1 MTGDQ
6 PRCGGCIDRECGT
19 VISFRDTSGGD
30 GQFGSCDLQQTFHI
44 SDVVVLCH
52 IVVAAVQDHSGSHID
67 PVITGI
73 CCAAAECD
81 ITQFMTGEQ
90 RIAGNRCAGKGLCR
104 SVVGGFRIIALDR
117 EDCLIDEERTC
128 DVLRDLVVARHIRA
142 VGVSDLH
149 GIRHNGNGVAGIH
162 IGIGIRCVKFH
173 SGNNMSCKNI
183 IHAVQQGRA
192 AERMGV
198 AVIGD
203 TGGVAHDHDLSF
215 GDGYRQ
221 IAAERIEIIAG
232 GDGVTCGPGILNRL
246 IAVLPF
252 PAEIACGVIAHHIS
266 GAVFHRDHN
275 VAHHGPVNDRR
286 FDRDG
291 VADQTDAAAVFDRVG
306 CTVEI
311 EKTAVC
317 SAVLI
322 DIHIHKFRAGDIGI
336 GAGDG
341 RCRVGKIQM
350 IGRPGRIC
358 RRQRDICRAE
368 DAGNGNIRQH
378 RFVAAA
384 AEGQIIVCSGKDVLI
399 RTGVGHIA
407 VCGGRRCD
415 AESVFD
421 DQSAEVGNGT
431 GTETVIQGEGH
442 IFRDFNARRSGS
454 ECAVKDKI
462 FVNGQRIIEFKCGCS
477 AGCKRIC
484 NRHRPVCR
492 SVEYGFAERCYT
504 VKGIE
509 GILCGGDNCSGAFRI
524 QRVGPGVVGEGG
536 LNAAHCIPVGIF
548 VLRCGEDFAPG
559 QTVGGSIGRI
569 EVISRCRC
577 IRCVHPF
584 AVAEVVEHAVK
595 FPDQCTCISRCARGS
610 NGNGTVHRNR
620 RAENIFIS
628 QAGNGGGNRV
638 QHTIGVAA
646 IVIEPLI
653 RGRIDRTAVNG
664 IDDVDG
670 AAVDRNNVSFGNIV
684 ETVCGVIDIVSGE
697 YGVDDVCGG
706 CATVRID
713 AGRTV
718 CIAGNRGVH
727 QIERTLCH
735 HDGSAVFPHIG
746 VCICSDGGVENF
758 HSGSVVVDQERR
770 STGQRRT
777 GVDISDIT
785 AVVVVDICVT
795 DGHVAGGKT
804 DGTGARPETVGGIDL
819 HPVHRGL
826 IFAAVDVNRT
836 TDISVVTVM
845 QHRIFQKQFPL

>member
-1 MTGDQ
+1 
-6 PRCGGCIDRECGT
+6 
-19 VISFRDTSGGD
+19 
-30 GQFGSCDLQQTFHI
+30 
-44 SDVVVLCH
+44 
-52 IVVAAVQDHSGSHID
+52 
-67 PVITGI
+67 
-73 CCAAAECD
+73 
-81 ITQFMTGEQ
+81 
-90 RIAGNRCAGKGLCR
+90 
-104 SVVGGFRIIALDR
+104 
-117 EDCLIDEERTC
+117 
-128 DVLRDLVVARHIRA
+128 
-142 VGVSDLH
+142 
-149 GIRHNGNGVAGIH
+149 
-162 IGIGIRCVKFH
+162 
-173 SGNNMSCKNI
+173 
-183 IHAVQQGRA
+183 
-192 AERMGV
+192 
-198 AVIGD
+198 
-203 TGGVAHDHDLSF
+203 
-215 GDGYRQ
+215 
-221 IAAERIEIIAG
+221 
-232 GDGVTCGPGILNRL
+232 
-246 IAVLPF
+246 
-252 PAEIACGVIAHHIS
+252 
-266 GAVFHRDHN
+266 
-275 VAHHGPVNDRR
+275 
-286 FDRDG
+286 
-291 VADQTDAAAVFDRVG
+291 
-306 CTVEI
+306 
-311 EKTAVC
+311 
-317 SAVLI
+317 
-322 DIHIHKFRAGDIGI
+322 
-336 GAGDG
+336 
-341 RCRVGKIQM
+341 M

-358 RRQRDICRAE
+358 SRQRDICRAE

-378 RFVAAA
+378 RFGAAA
-384 AEGQIIVCSGKDVLI
+384 AEGQVIVCSGKDVLI

-442 IFRDFNARRSGS
+442 IFRDFNARRSDS

-509 GILCGGDNCSGAFRI
+509 GILYGGDNCSGAFRI
-524 QRVGPGVVGEGG
+524 QRVGPGVVGEGRQ
-536 LNAAHCIPVGIF
+536 NAAHCIPVGIF

-559 QTVGGSIGRI
+559 QTVGDSIGRI
-569 EVISRCRC
+569 ECVSCRRC

-595 FPDQCTCISRCARGS
+595 FADQCTCISRCARGS
-610 NGNGTVHRNR
+610 NGNGAVHRSR
-620 RAENIFIS
+620 RAEDIFIS
-628 QAGNGGGNRV
+628 HAGNGGGIRV
-638 QHTIGVAA
+638 HHTICVFC

-653 RGRIDRTAVNG
+653 GGLVDRTAVNG

-718 CIAGNRGVH
+718 CIAGNSGVH
-727 QIERTLCH
+727 QIERTLFH
-735 HDGSAVFPHIG
+735 QDGAAAFPHIG
-746 VCICSDGGVENF
+746 VGICSDGGVENF
-758 HSGSVVVDQERR
+758 HSGCFVVDQERR

-845 QHRIFQKQFPL
+845 QYRIFQKQFPL